1 MKLIIYG
8 AGQVGYN
15 IAAYLA
21 AEDNDVIVIDESLE
35 RVNYVSQ
42 TLDVQAVQGQ
52 GSYPEVLAKVGAG
65 DAQLLIAVSDS
76 DELNILTCQVA
87 HSIFK
92 IPTKIAYIR
101 NEHYLNS
108 PALFNEAGIGITH
121 IISPEREVAK
131 ALAANLQVPGAA
143 AVINLETEQA
153 KIIGLR
159 CHHGCPLIDTSLEQL
174 PELFPNLEFRI
185 LTIVRD
191 GSFLIP
197 DGGDQLQIGD
207 EAYILVDRDKINRLL
222 HVFGVAEGMPHKIV
236 IAGGGRVGAYLA
248 QQIFKMFTNVDI
260 KMIELDGET
269 AQGTAHDVENAVVLQ
284 GNALDPH
291 ILREANLANADVF
304 VSVMNDDQANILA
317 ALLGKSMG
325 VPHVLTLVSR
335 RTYLKLLP
343 ALGIDKAI
351 NPSAVTMSHILRHVR
366 QGTIRSV
373 HVLKDGFGEIFETDI
388 LQQSKLI
395 GEKFKT
401 LNISQKSILGGVIRH
416 GVFFIPQMQELIEEG
431 DHLILLIINE
441 EIPRI
446 EKLFKGNK

>member
-21 AEDNDVIVIDESLE
+21 AENNDVVVIDESLE
-35 RVNYVSQ
+35 RINYVSQ

-52 GSYPEVLAKVGAG
+52 GSYPEILAKVGG
-65 DAQLLIAVSDS
+65 HDAQLLIAVSDS

-87 HSIFK
+87 HNIFK

-101 NEHYLNS
+101 NDHYLNS
-108 PALFNEAGIGITH
+108 PALFNTEGSGIIH
-121 IISPEREVAK
+121 VISPEREVAK
-131 ALAANLQVPGAA
+131 ALAANLQVPGAS

-153 KIIGLR
+153 KVISLR
-159 CHHGCPLIDTSLEQL
+159 CLHGCPLLDTSLDQL

-185 LTIVRD
+185 LSIIRD
-191 GSFLIP
+191 GSVLIP
-197 DGGDQLQIGD
+197 EGVDELKLGD

-222 HVFGVAEGMPHKIV
+222 HVFGVAESSSHKIV
-236 IAGGGRVGAYLA
+236 ITGGGRVGSYLA
-248 QQIFKMFTNVDI
+248 QQIFKMFANVDI
-260 KMIELDGET
+260 KIIEQDRQA
-269 AQGTAHDVENAVVLQ
+269 AQNIAHDVENAVVLQ

-317 ALLGKSMG
+317 ALLAKSMG
-325 VPHVLTLVSR
+325 VPHVLTLVAR
-335 RTYLKLLP
+335 TTYLKLLP

-388 LQQSKLI
+388 LEQSKLI
-395 GEKFKT
+395 GEKFRI
-401 LNISQKSILGGVIRH
+401 LNVPQKSILGGVIRN
-416 GVFFIPQMQELIEEG
+416 GIFFIPEMQDPIEEG

-446 EKLFKGNK
+446 EKLFKNNK